1 MTGTM
6 ALLLFVFAFLAL
18 LPYAFFRGRT
28 LRRYAA
34 TDAGVWALIAALALL
49 TRDASFDAYLV
60 LIAIAVA
67 KLALF
72 SLFLAVA
79 EASDVRWSANRAA
92 LLALAVY
99 ACAIPAMMQF
109 PIDGDEPFYLLVTE
123 SLVHDRDLDLSNQ
136 YAHLATSA
144 TQRTD
149 LRPQDGDPVGR
160 HGERYSRHEPFLS
173 ILLIPGFLAGG
184 LAGALA
190 TMAIFGAL
198 LARAT
203 VRLFEDEGIS
213 DATTRALFPLIAFG
227 PPILFFAVRIW
238 PEVPAAWLL
247 VEAVRGVRQRRVAR
261 WLPALFALVLLKLRF
276 MLIAIVVVFRALAA
290 RRRLTAIQYAV
301 VALLFVAPLAIVWA
315 VSGSAMNVHRAGELR
330 DPFAIAGVIRGLFGL
345 TLDGAAG
352 IAFQAPFY
360 LLALFALTRWRS
372 MPEGFRL
379 GMSSVALYVLYL
391 CPRPEWHGG
400 WSPPLRYVTVAMPFL
415 ALGCATL
422 LDRVRAFIAPIAVT
436 TIGLVIHG
444 LAFPWRLFH
453 IANGESSLGE
463 WLSLEFHADVSRLI
477 PSFIRLNTAAIV
489 ASIVLVICLI
499 ASRFV
504 TVSRMLI
511 APALTLLLA
520 FGIVVARRPAA
531 QVNFEDAHV
540 IHRGGE
546 LYPWVYEVAR
556 YVYRGGWLVTRG
568 NSLTFLA
575 RGGTS
580 TLEYASKNGATISLG
595 GKTYTLPPT
604 GGQFDYGSIR
614 VDLPRDGRTE
624 LRCLGG
630 DANLDRM
637 VHDAR

>member
-1 MTGTM
+1 MT
-6 ALLLFVFAFLAL
+6 LFVFAAFAL

-28 LRRYAA
+28 MRRYAA
-34 TDAGVWALIAALALL
+34 VDAAVWALVAALAML
-49 TRDASFDAYLV
+49 TRDSSFDPIFL
-60 LIAIAVA
+60 LIAFAVA

-72 SLFLAVA
+72 SLFLALA
-79 EASDVRWSANRAA
+79 DASDVRWSANRAA
-92 LLALAVY
+92 LLALVVY

-123 SLVHDRDLDLSNQ
+123 SLVHDRDLDLTNQ
-136 YAHLATSA
+136 YATLAKSA
-144 TQRTD
+144 TERSD
-149 LRPQDGDPVGR
+149 LRPQQGDPVGR
-160 HGERYSRHEPFLS
+160 NGERYSRHEPFLS
-173 ILLIPGFLAGG
+173 ILLIPGYLAGG

-190 TMAIFGAL
+190 VMAIFGAL
-198 LARAT
+198 LARST

-290 RRRLTAIQYAV
+290 RRRMTAMQYAV
-301 VALLFVAPLAIVWA
+301 VALLFVTPLAIVWA
-315 VSGSAMNVHRAGELR
+315 ISGSATNVHRAGELR
-330 DPFAIAGVIRGLFGL
+330 DPFAIAGVVRGLFGL

-360 LLALFALTRWRS
+360 LLGLFALVRWRA

-379 GMSSVALYVLYL
+379 GMSSVALYILYL

-400 WSPPLRYVTVAMPFL
+400 WSPPLRYITVAMPFL
-415 ALGCATL
+415 ALGCAAL
-422 LDRVRAFIAPIAVT
+422 LDRARAYLAPIAIA
-436 TIGLVIHG
+436 TIALVIHG

-453 IANGESSLGE
+453 IANGENAFGE
-463 WLSLEFHADVSRLI
+463 WLSIHLHADASRLI
-477 PSFIRLNTAAIV
+477 PSFIRLNEAAIV
-489 ASIVLVICLI
+489 ASIVLVVCLI
-499 ASRFV
+499 ASRFI
-504 TVSRMLI
+504 TVPQMLI
-511 APALTLLLA
+511 APALALLIA
-520 FGIVVARRPAA
+520 IGVVVARRPAERIE
-531 QVNFEDAHV
+531 FEDAHV
-540 IHRGGE
+540 VHRGGE

-568 NSLTFLA
+568 DSLSFLV
-575 RGGTS
+575 RGGPS

-595 GKTYTLPPT
+595 GKTYALPRT

-614 VDLPRDGRTE
+614 VDVPRDGRTE